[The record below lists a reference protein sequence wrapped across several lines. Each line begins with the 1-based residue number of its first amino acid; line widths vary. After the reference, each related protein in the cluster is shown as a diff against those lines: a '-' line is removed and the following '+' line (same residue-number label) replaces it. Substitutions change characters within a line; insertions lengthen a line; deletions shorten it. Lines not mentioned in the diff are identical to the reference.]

1 MSAANHQR
9 RGWPLLSLGLV
20 LGGWVLVRVAV
31 WESPLAST
39 HLPSIA
45 QFSGD
50 EQGADGLG
58 IHSADAAQPSSPNAA
73 AVTAP
78 TGPVR
83 IAPNDA
89 PAELLRKPAPD
100 ILERPYTGWL
110 TGEAN
115 YTASGPRTGAGRAGM
130 LGAQRVVAHSML
142 LAAAY
147 HSGGQEG
154 ARSPG
159 PVGVGPVAPGVIF
172 APEAAHEF
180 AQTDS
185 RRRWRMDLWAMWR
198 DDTTT
203 PVTSGRPS
211 YGRSQAGAVL
221 RYRLD
226 PASRYA
232 PEMHLR
238 ATRALQGSRET
249 DVALGASGRPISSL
263 PVRLAAEAR
272 VSETVN
278 GTELR
283 GAAYAVTQLAPV
295 DLPAGLSAEAYF
307 QGGYVSGDFATPFV
321 DGQARIVR
329 ELARTDNFRLTAGGG
344 AWGGA
349 QKDAR
354 RLDVGPSAGIS
365 FRLGEAQ
372 GRVAADYRFR
382 VAGNAEPASGPALTL
397 TAGF

>member
-1 MSAANHQR
+1 MNAANRQR

-20 LGGWVLVRVAV
+20 LGGWVLVRVAM

-39 HLPSIA
+39 QPPSIV
-45 QFSGD
+45 QFSGEVQSD
-50 EQGADGLG
+50 AGFG
-58 IHSADAAQPSSPNAA
+58 IQPADA
-73 AVTAP
+73 TAP
-78 TGPVR
+78 ASTGPVR

-89 PAELLRKPAPD
+89 PAELLRKPAPE
-100 ILERPYTGWL
+100 ILERPDTGWL
-110 TGEAN
+110 PGEAS
-115 YTASGPRTGAGRAGM
+115 YSGSGPRTGAGRAGM
-130 LGAQRVVAHSML
+130 MGAQRIVAHSML

-147 HSGGQEG
+147 HSGGQER
-154 ARSPG
+154 ARSPR
-159 PVGVGPVAPGVIF
+159 PLGVGPVAPGVVF
-172 APEAAHEF
+172 APEAAREF

-185 RRRWRMDLWAMWR
+185 LRRWRMDVWAMWR

-226 PASRYA
+226 SASHYA

-238 ATRALQGSRET
+238 ATRALQGPGET
-249 DVALGASGRPISSL
+249 DVALGASARPIASL

-272 VSETVN
+272 VSETFN

-283 GAAYAVTQLAPV
+283 GAAFAVTELAPV
-295 DLPAGLSAEAYF
+295 DLPAGLSAEAYL
-307 QGGYVSGDFATPFV
+307 QGGYVSGDFATPFI

-329 ELARTDNFRLTAGGG
+329 ELARTDTFRLTAGGG

-349 QKDAR
+349 QDNAR